1 MISYGFLVRVLMKAR
16 FMKEIN
22 RDLEHPFT
30 KISKKKDRFQNKF
43 FFNFS
48 LFLIIWSREI

>member
-30 KISKKKDRFQNKF
+30 KNSKKKDRFQNIF
-43 FFNFS
+43 L
-48 LFLIIWSREI
+48 LFHCFLSFVKVT